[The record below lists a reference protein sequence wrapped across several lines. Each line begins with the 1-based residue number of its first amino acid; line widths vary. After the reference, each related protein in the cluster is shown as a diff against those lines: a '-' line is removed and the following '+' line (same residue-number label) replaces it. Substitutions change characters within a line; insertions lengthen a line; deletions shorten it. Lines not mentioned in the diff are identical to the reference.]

1 MISLFGIDL
10 RPSGGVLAASVAVGL
25 AVSSMSVL
33 TGCSADTAT
42 QSPGPSATGTAG
54 RIVFRHTA
62 LDDNYGLVA
71 TVALGAPSGARS
83 FTDLACDRVDATRT
97 RVSCLQ
103 TVRGGTTSYR
113 WVETDAAW
121 RPIQQVP
128 LGGVP
133 NRTRLSPDG
142 SLAASTV
149 FVTGH
154 SYAQTAFST
163 ITEIRDVG
171 GNSRGNLE
179 TFRLVIDGRTV
190 TATDRNF
197 WGVTF
202 ADDRTF
208 YATAAT
214 GGRTYLVR
222 GDLQAKT
229 LTAIHQNAECP
240 SLSPDGRAVAYKV
253 AVSDNGTSKHWTPAV
268 LDLAT
273 GRQTLLTAETRSID
287 DQIAWLDNGTLL
299 YGVPRTDQAGVDD
312 VWALGADG
320 RSSPRLLIEDAW
332 SPAVVR

>member
-1 MISLFGIDL
+1 MISLF
-10 RPSGGVLAASVAVGL
+10 RSASVPARSRPAVGL
-25 AVSSMSVL
+25 AFGLALSSALVGCNEPSTSTTPDPSVA
-33 TGCSADTAT
+33 ADA
-42 QSPGPSATGTAG
+42 P
-54 RIVFRHTA
+54 RIIFRHTG
-62 LDDNYGLVA
+62 LDDHYG
-71 TVALGAPSGARS
+71 TVAMVALSAPRGARS

-113 WVETDAAW
+113 WVETDNSW
-121 RPIQQVP
+121 HQIQQVP
-128 LGGVP
+128 LSGVP

-142 SLAASTV
+142 KLAASTV

-171 GNSRGNLE
+171 GDSHGNLE
-179 TFRLVIDGRTV
+179 TFRLVIGGRTIA
-190 TATDRNF
+190 ATDRNF

-202 ADDRTF
+202 AADDRVF

-214 GGRTYLVR
+214 GGHTYLVR

-229 LTAIHQNAECP
+229 LTAIHENAECP
-240 SLSPDGRAVAYKV
+240 SLSPDGRTVAYKV

-268 LDLAT
+268 LDLST
-273 GRQTLLTAETRSID
+273 GRQTILTGETRSVD
-287 DQIAWLDNGTLL
+287 DQIEWLDSTTIL
-299 YGVPRTDQAGVDD
+299 YGVPRTDLAGVDD
-312 VWALGADG
+312 VWALGVDAQ
-320 RSSPRLLIEDAW
+320 SSPRLLIENAW